1 MNAGEY
7 PSSWCEGVVNP
18 IYKQNSRLDPENY
31 RKITITCALG
41 KLFEIILNNRLTHA
55 KKILQKEDPHQ
66 FGFKEKSRAIDC
78 AFILNGVIDICAGR
92 KRPLYAC
99 FVDFRSAFDKVN
111 RHALM
116 YKMLEQGIRGNFF
129 NVVKSMFDKAK
140 SRVKWGNALGE
151 IFRNMHG
158 VLQGGVISP
167 TLFKIFLE
175 DLCLYLDPEN
185 GIMVHNV
192 RVSYLLFADDLML
205 FSESKSGVQ
214 KLLYGLQNFCQR
226 WQMTVNLNKTKLCI
240 FNDKYCIND
249 NSGPIL
255 FNNKPIE
262 ICKEYHYLGIT
273 FSTSKNRFKTHFTK
287 KRDKA
292 LNAIFAARK
301 TVREAVGSQQSLHLQ
316 LKIFDT
322 QIQPIFNYGS
332 EIWYTGKQVDEF
344 ETLHLCYIKRS
355 LGVKISTSTLAV
367 FGETGRFPLILQHKE
382 SILKYWFRL
391 LSLPEDTLLRNVYVE
406 LMHTESCGQRSWCQI
421 VRDTLN
427 EYQMANLWGDQ
438 RELDDDVIQNSIS
451 NIRIFAQN
459 QYKHKWTEQIQDENS
474 NPVLRTYRLFKNNH
488 CMESYL
494 SQVKNN
500 KYRICLTK
508 FRVSSHR
515 LRIEVGRHQRPKL
528 PLEQRICTFC
538 NANEIDDEVHL
549 VKNCQ
554 FHNEERRILLNK
566 IQRHFNS
573 INHEDML
580 TPLVQSD
587 CFEVQNAFGKF
598 LYSCFYNRQQTR
610 A

>member
-1 MNAGEY
+1 
-7 PSSWCEGVVNP
+7 
-18 IYKQNSRLDPENY
+18 
-31 RKITITCALG
+31 
-41 KLFEIILNNRLTHA
+41 
-55 KKILQKEDPHQ
+55 
-66 FGFKEKSRAIDC
+66 
-78 AFILNGVIDICAGR
+78 
-92 KRPLYAC
+92 
-99 FVDFRSAFDKVN
+99 
-111 RHALM
+111 
-116 YKMLEQGIRGNFF
+116 MLEQGIRGNFF

-140 SRVKWGNALGE
+140 CRVKWGNVLGE
-151 IFRNMHG
+151 ILRNMHG

-175 DLCLYLDPEN
+175 DLCLYIDPEN
-185 GIMVHNV
+185 GLLVHNV
-192 RVSYLLFADDLML
+192 PVSYLLLADDLVL

-240 FNDKYCIND
+240 FNDKYGIND

-262 ICKEYHYLGIT
+262 IRKV
-273 FSTSKNRFKTHFTK
+273 
-287 KRDKA
+287 
-292 LNAIFAARK
+292 K

-332 EIWYTGKQVDEF
+332 EIWYAGKQVDEF

-391 LSLPEDTLLRNVYVE
+391 LSLPQDALLRNVYVE
-406 LMHTESCGQRSWCQI
+406 LMYTESGGQRSWCQI

-427 EYQMANLWGDQ
+427 EYQMASLWEDQ

-459 QYKHKWTEQIQDENS
+459 QYKHKWSEQIQDENS

-494 SQVKNN
+494 SQVKN
-500 KYRICLTK
+500 KKDKICLTK

-515 LRIEVGRHQRPKL
+515 IRIEVGRHQRPKL

-538 NANEIDDEVHL
+538 NTNEIDDEVHL

-554 FHNEERRILLNK
+554 FHNEERRILLSE
-566 IQRHFNS
+566 IQRHFNY
-573 INHEDML
+573 INLEDMF

-587 CFEVQNAFGKF
+587 CFEVQHAFGKF
-598 LYSCFYNRQQTR
+598 LYSCFYNRQQTL